1 METGRK
7 GPSHGNTEL
16 LKTLLEYV
24 IKVFYPE
31 VGILRKNRHLSC
43 LFLYHPPTKLR
54 EGIFSVASV
63 CHFVHRELECLC
75 SIIHNKGSFTLNE
88 SEGESEFF
96 FDLFLGST

>member
-7 GPSHGNTEL
+7 GPSHGNSEL

-54 EGIFSVASV
+54 EGIVFSRV
-63 CHFVHRELECLC
+63 CLSFCSQGGECLC
-75 SIIHNKGSFTLNE
+75 CIIHNKGSFTLNKN
-88 SEGESEFF
+88 EFF
-96 FDLFLGST
+96 FDLFLGSM